1 MRKLLILPIS
11 ISLVAGLAAC
21 SVATGLEGDT
31 VSAGSAASGTD
42 FFDSSSVHDISVE
55 FDEADYDAIIAAY
68 QADGSKEW
76 LSATIT
82 IDGTTYENVGLRLKG
97 NSSLRGVASD
107 DGQSPS
113 GDESGDVDDP
123 VTLPWL
129 IRFDE
134 YVEGQTYQG
143 RSELIVRGNNTET
156 SLNEAVALEL
166 LGEAGLATQEA
177 TPARFTVNGGTAQ
190 LRLVI
195 ESPDDEL
202 WSDATFGDDGITYEA
217 ETEGDYSYRGD
228 DAASYDNVFTVQAG
242 DDDLQPV
249 IDLLEFVD
257 SASDE
262 DFEAHLGDYLDVEAL
277 ATYLALE
284 PLMANDDDIDGPGN
298 NSYLRWDA
306 DTGLLTVV
314 AWDHNLAFG
323 GFGHGAGGQGQGGQG
338 QGGGMPAGGFGGQ
351 PGQQQ
356 GGLQGGQAQ
365 GGGGPRDTTN
375 PLTERFLATAT
386 FAAMVAD
393 ATASLQNSLYD
404 SGEAQAI
411 LDEWVDVLES
421 QAGDLV
427 DPATVESDAA
437 RISAYFDA

>member
-1 MRKLLILPIS
+1 MRKLLILPVT
-11 ISLVAGLAAC
+11 ISLVAALTAC

-31 VSAGSAASGTD
+31 TTAGSAASGTD
-42 FFDSSSVHDISVE
+42 LFDSSTVHDISIE
-55 FDEADYDAIIAAY
+55 FDDADYDAIIAAY
-68 QADGSKEW
+68 RADGSKEW
-76 LSATIT
+76 LSATVT
-82 IDGTTYENVGLRLKG
+82 IDGTSFKNVGLRLKG
-97 NSSLRGVASD
+97 NSSLRGITG

-123 VTLPWL
+123 STLPWL

-143 RSELIVRGNNTET
+143 RSELVVRGNNTET

-166 LGEAGLATQEA
+166 IGEAGLATEEA
-177 TPARFTVNGGTAQ
+177 TPTRLTINGGTAQ

-202 WSDATFGDDGITYEA
+202 WSDAVFGEDGITYEA

-228 DAASYDNVFTVQAG
+228 DAAAYDNVFTVQAG
-242 DDDLQPV
+242 EDDLQPV
-249 IDLLEFVD
+249 IDLLAFVD
-257 SASDE
+257 SASDA
-262 DFEAHLGDYLDVEAL
+262 DFETHLADYMDVDAL

-284 PLMANDDDIDGPGN
+284 PLIANDDDIDGPGN

-306 DTGLLTVV
+306 GTGLITVV

-323 GFGHGAGGQGQGGQG
+323 GFGHGIGGQNGGAGQG
-338 QGGGMPAGGFGGQ
+338 QGGGMPGAGQGGPQGQAGGQGQ
-351 PGQQQ
+351 G
-356 GGLQGGQAQ
+356 A
-365 GGGGPRDTTN
+365 GGGPRNKTN
-375 PLTERFLATAT
+375 PLTERFLANDT

-393 ATASLQNSLYD
+393 ATTSLQASLYD

-421 QAGDLV
+421 EAGDLV
-427 DPATVESDAA
+427 DTATVESDAA
-437 RISAYFDA
+437 RISAYF